1 MASGCPAAGVHK
13 MLQRGDSKMSLSGSF
28 KVGAV
33 GDAEMFQ
40 VEPAIFVAI
49 SQMRTMVLEYL
60 PTKLSDF
67 GGFNV
72 GKYSSTMEH
81 MGWLK
86 LVKYIGKRFIIYI
99 I

>member
-40 VEPAIFVAI
+40 VEPAIFVAT
-49 SQMRTMVLEYL
+49 SQMRTCWNIYL
-60 PTKLSDF
+60 QNSVIF
-67 GGFNV
+67 GVSMLVNIPAPWSIWV
-72 GKYSSTMEH
+72 G
-81 MGWLK
+81 
-86 LVKYIGKRFIIYI
+86 
-99 I
+99 